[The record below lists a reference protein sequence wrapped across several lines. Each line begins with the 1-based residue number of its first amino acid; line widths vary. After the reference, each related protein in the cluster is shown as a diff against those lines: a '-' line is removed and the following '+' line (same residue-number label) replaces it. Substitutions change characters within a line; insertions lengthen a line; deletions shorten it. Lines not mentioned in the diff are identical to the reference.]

1 MFQDLKELNNP
12 QTIEYL
18 RDAIQTRSAHLC
30 SRLSLN
36 DQWSVITSGNL
47 NMSDQGRKA
56 EICCRSCFKPI
67 ENVFTMLQFQK
78 VIDSSDPNYFEVEIQ
93 TKNYHVDCVPHV
105 IKCDFLGCNRLCV
118 FDAEVYRY
126 LGAFD
131 MTRVLNDQGWCPFTD
146 DDKATPIGTPKFI
159 E

>member
-1 MFQDLKELNNP
+1 MFQDFKELNNP

-36 DQWSVITSGNL
+36 DQWSVITAGNI

-118 FDAEVYRY
+118 FDAEVYKY
-126 LGAFD
+126 LSAFD
-131 MTRVLNDQGWCPFTD
+131 MTRVLTDQGWCPFA
-146 DDKATPIGTPKFI
+146 DDKIAPNETSKFF